1 MRWGEPTRLPPVRRG
16 RGLLAAG
23 LLAVGLVAAY
33 AILAALSLTS
43 VAPSILESV
52 PTTLGGLGKAGSV
65 PAVKPQVPDFVGSPT
80 APDLTGLHVE
90 FASPAGTSDP
100 QSDGFYLT
108 NTAVTPI
115 NISLAVVGAPGVT
128 AAFRSSGTNQTRLGV
143 DQIDHVTV
151 TADPLHAGLLTG
163 SVDISVRGVSK
174 TYSVPLRGT
183 QAPLPP
189 GAVVA
194 KAEAGGAVKVT
205 WPASPS
211 TGVAGYFVQRRISGG
226 LWRTLDTSAPAAG
239 IVDATGTDG
248 RTIEYRVGAVTA
260 GSPSLLLSSWDVSG
274 SAVSDASA
282 PEAPSKIQ
290 IGPDFVNKD
299 NENAVPVEVDLP
311 PTSKATDVVSVTL
324 TDGAGGSATAVAA
337 GGQSPVVVH
346 VPASEIPDGLIT
358 AAVTLTD
365 AVGNV
370 SQVFTD
376 PTQVLKDTVAPD
388 APTDANAPAVVNGEE
403 ASSVPVVV
411 HLADPEPNERVHV
424 EIVGGDKPPVDASE
438 DASGAATTVNVDA
451 SSLPDGQLTVTA
463 WAVDEAGNISPTTDP
478 FTIRKDSSAPA
489 AAVNIHVAGG
499 DANPAGYVN
508 AASVGSVVAIVRFGA
523 PTDPSDEI
531 SISVGGYKV
540 HRDGGNDT
548 YFVGPLDLSGR
559 PDGQMPLAVTVT
571 DPAGNSSTFTDSAV
585 KDTVAPAQPTSFT
598 VPETS
603 DNGPG
608 IVNSFTQNSA
618 LIQATFPNGTDSSDT
633 LTASV
638 DGIDLGSRVGGSIA
652 VQWRADVSALPDGQ
666 LDLHGTITDAAGNS
680 TDFSGRAVKET
691 QPPPAP
697 VAAHVIGFCRPDT
710 IVPSTAADVTVQV
723 VLPDVP
729 GLAGAV
735 QVTLTDSAGNTAT
748 GTAFG
753 GPGIVVVNGIDA
765 SSFVPGHVHLSVSV
779 TDSAG
784 NTSTFDG
791 TTALFQGGGGGGG
804 DE

>member
-1 MRWGEPTRLPPVRRG
+1 
-16 RGLLAAG
+16 
-23 LLAVGLVAAY
+23 
-33 AILAALSLTS
+33 
-43 VAPSILESV
+43 
-52 PTTLGGLGKAGSV
+52 
-65 PAVKPQVPDFVGSPT
+65 
-80 APDLTGLHVE
+80 
-90 FASPAGTSDP
+90 
-100 QSDGFYLT
+100 
-108 NTAVTPI
+108 
-115 NISLAVVGAPGVT
+115 
-128 AAFRSSGTNQTRLGV
+128 
-143 DQIDHVTV
+143 
-151 TADPLHAGLLTG
+151 
-163 SVDISVRGVSK
+163 
-174 TYSVPLRGT
+174 
-183 QAPLPP
+183 
-189 GAVVA
+189 
-194 KAEAGGAVKVT
+194 
-205 WPASPS
+205 
-211 TGVAGYFVQRRISGG
+211 
-226 LWRTLDTSAPAAG
+226 
-239 IVDATGTDG
+239 
-248 RTIEYRVGAVTA
+248 
-260 GSPSLLLSSWDVSG
+260 
-274 SAVSDASA
+274 
-282 PEAPSKIQ
+282 
-290 IGPDFVNKD
+290 
-299 NENAVPVEVDLP
+299 
-311 PTSKATDVVSVTL
+311 
-324 TDGAGGSATAVAA
+324 
-337 GGQSPVVVH
+337 
-346 VPASEIPDGLIT
+346 
-358 AAVTLTD
+358 
-365 AVGNV
+365 
-370 SQVFTD
+370 
-376 PTQVLKDTVAPD
+376 
-388 APTDANAPAVVNGEE
+388 
-403 ASSVPVVV
+403 
-411 HLADPEPNERVHV
+411 VHV
-424 EIVGGDKPPVDASE
+424 EIVGGDKPPVDVSE
-438 DASGAATTVNVDA
+438 DASGAATTVNVDV
-451 SSLPDGQLTVTA
+451 SNLPDGQLTGTA
-463 WAVDEAGNISPTTDP
+463 WAVDEAGNVSKTTTPP

-508 AASVGSVVAIVRFGA
+508 AASAGAVVAIVRFGA

-559 PDGQMPLAVTVT
+559 PDGQVPLSVTVT

-638 DGIDLGSRVGGSIA
+638 DGMDLGSRVGGSIA

-680 TDFSGRAVKET
+680 TDFSGTAVKET